1 LEKPSAARRI
11 IFARTTR
18 KYGNVYL
25 AALDVS
31 SRASARVR
39 EISYGLL
46 LGIPVLLHERGYG
59 RKRQKINGK
68 IRYCIYENTH

>member
-31 SRASARVR
+31 SRASTRVR

-46 LGIPVLLHERGYG
+46 LGISALLHERGYAG
-59 RKRQKINGK
+59 KHQKINRN
-68 IRYCIYENTH
+68 IRYRIYEITY

>member
-18 KYGNVYL
+18 KYSNVYL
-25 AALDVS
+25 TALDVS

-39 EISYGLL
+39 EIEKGLFL
-46 LGIPVLLHERGYG
+46 DIETLPSQEGGYAKKQVRGSLVYL
-59 RKRQKINGK
+59 
-68 IRYCIYENTH
+68 